1 MKTIDVRN
9 SYKTLKLLIRKCAK
23 IKDSLYSR
31 EKDSNPKSPLARQ
44 YRQAGRL
51 VEPLKDLHKD
61 EVRKLGARLNLPKS
75 LVTRHP
81 FPGPGLAIRILC
93 ADMNHQIEEDS
104 SGPSLKMLSNYCHS
118 LKDRY
123 FKLYTV
129 VGPKTNLN

>member
-1 MKTIDVRN
+1 M
-9 SYKTLKLLIRKCAK
+9 
-23 IKDSLYSR
+23 
-31 EKDSNPKSPLARQ
+31 ARQ

-61 EVRKLGARLNLPKS
+61 EVRKLGARLNLPQS

-118 LKDRY
+118 LKVRY
-123 FKLYTV
+123 FNEKLQF
-129 VGPKTNLN
+129 GFDSPNHK